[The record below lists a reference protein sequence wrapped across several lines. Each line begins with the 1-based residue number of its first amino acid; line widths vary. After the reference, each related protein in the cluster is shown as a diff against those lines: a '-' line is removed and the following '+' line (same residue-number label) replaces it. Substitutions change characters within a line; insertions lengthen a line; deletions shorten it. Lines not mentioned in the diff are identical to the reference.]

1 MIQIFTM
8 SCNYY
13 VCAFGYK
20 LFPVA
25 YLQIVKQK
33 TKRWPIYKNLK
44 VFLIFLLYIYI
55 EIRVA
60 RSLQLFDYSLEY
72 VRSLVSHTHTPD
84 YYMEKFRKSSP
95 KMLAINFKAIV
106 KWIHPINFFL
116 VTFGMGCLQ
125 DGGPTFSF
133 FFNFLI
139 FYNRKLEL

>member
-20 LFPVA
+20 LFLVA

-44 VFLIFLLYIYI
+44 VFILFLLYIYI

-84 YYMEKFRKSSP
+84 YYMEKSLKSSP
-95 KMLAINFKAIV
+95 KMLAINFKAMV

-116 VTFGMGCLQ
+116 VTFGMGCLS
-125 DGGPTFSF
+125 PRWRPN
-133 FFNFLI
+133 FFNFFLFFLFFI
-139 FYNRKLEL
+139 IGN